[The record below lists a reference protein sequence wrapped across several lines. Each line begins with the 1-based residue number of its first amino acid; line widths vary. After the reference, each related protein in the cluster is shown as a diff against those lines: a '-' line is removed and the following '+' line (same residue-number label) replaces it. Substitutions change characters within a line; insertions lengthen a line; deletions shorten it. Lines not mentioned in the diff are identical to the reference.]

1 MPIIACKLPHGLTIK
16 HQGHTIN
23 LNGTNADFNPLAPSA
38 NGAIGESPN
47 LSAGFGLTTLSDEQ
61 AAVFED
67 YRKKAIYVDGQE
79 SKGKLEEAFQPFVN
93 GSIELFKSMTDARKE
108 TVAITSDVNSGFDGL
123 DGDAEIK
130 EAAAAANPN
139 LVESG
144 GSSKAK

>member
-1 MPIIACKLPHGLTIK
+1 MAIIACKLPHGLTIK

-23 LNGTNADFNPLAPSA
+23 INGTNADFNPLAPSA

-67 YRKKAIYVDGQE
+67 FRNKALYVEGQE
-79 SKGKLEEAFQPFVN
+79 SKGKLEEAFPPFLN
-93 GSIELFKSMTDARKE
+93 GSIEIYKSMSDARKE
-108 TVAITSDVNSGFDGL
+108 SAAITDDVNSGFDGL

-139 LVESG
+139 LVNSG
-144 GSSKAK
+144 GSGKGK